1 MSCKLLTLAGA
12 LLLPLS
18 VQAADIPKEG
28 AVNFTFAWVV
38 VSSTNIQQGTPS
50 FDTYDLVGVT
60 RNDAGGPMFDFF
72 GARCVGADEV
82 SGPGKSTTR
91 GTCTWTDTDG
101 DNIFTPYSGTAQHGT
116 LELAGGTGKFA
127 GITGNGEWSRLN
139 PAPIKSDDKRPRAVN
154 SLKVNWKLP

>member
-28 AVNFTFAWVV
+28 AVNFTFAWVIG
-38 VSSTNIQQGTPS
+38 SSTNIQQGTPS

-91 GTCTWTDTDG
+91 GTCTWTIRMET
-101 DNIFTPYSGTAQHGT
+101 TSLRHTVARPSTAP
-116 LELAGGTGKFA
+116 L
-127 GITGNGEWSRLN
+127 S
-139 PAPIKSDDKRPRAVN
+139 
-154 SLKVNWKLP
+154 